1 MKVKAIDLEKVVL
14 VEADIYRFRSVTLSL
29 QLNLVSADRDTLPPR
44 TTLTVST
51 QSVELSHSRMM
62 TPVPSINHLN

>member
-29 QLNLVSADRDTLPPR
+29 QLNLVSADRDTLPPGQPWR
-44 TTLTVST
+44 FQRKVWSYLILVW
-51 QSVELSHSRMM
+51 SHQYR
-62 TPVPSINHLN
+62 L